1 MIAERGNEMTQ
12 NMLAIERLQ
21 ELPLSERREGLEEL
35 VVTEFKTTLM
45 MTDDEDLPF
54 DMSYFELGF
63 TSLRITEI
71 KERLETQ
78 LGRVAVEQRRAV
90 EWRKQPFVRVNDHGV
105 GLLDAVEEPAH
116 RGREQAGAAVSR
128 VDVKP
133 QSLLPG
139 YFGHPGQ

>member
-1 MIAERGNEMTQ
+1 MIQ

-35 VVTEFKTTLM
+35 VVTEFRITLM

-54 DMSYFELGF
+54 DMSYFDLGF

-78 LGRVAVEQRRAV
+78 LGCRISTNVLFNSPTMERLIAYLADEVLADL
-90 EWRKQPFVRVNDHGV
+90 FG
-105 GLLDAVEEPAH
+105 
-116 RGREQAGAAVSR
+116 
-128 VDVKP
+128 
-133 QSLLPG
+133 SLATT
-139 YFGHPGQ
+139 